1 LSEPKGMMTHPDAE
15 VLAEFRAGLVAGR
28 DGARISAHLADCVRC
43 AGVCDQLAE
52 VSALLAA
59 VPPPALPDPVTQ
71 RLETALA
78 AEAANRFSS
87 ERAVDPR
94 SRERASTPG
103 PRRRWDFR
111 LVALRVLA
119 PAAAVVVLAAGGFG
133 LSRIGSGP
141 SSSVASG
148 SAAVPAASAASA
160 SSAASAAAGRAAAA
174 SRAAGL
180 PTSAAGSRTGN
191 LPAVEAPARFGVVIS
206 GIDYL
211 RATLARQLEGE
222 LGVYGRAT
230 GSAREL
236 ATGPVKG
243 CVLLVTHGIRPGTLV
258 LVETAH
264 FQGQPANVIVAV
276 SGHRD
281 TAWVTT
287 PACSA
292 SSHYVLDTTT
302 LAGTSAA

>member
-160 SSAASAAAGRAAAA
+160 SSAASAAAG
-174 SRAAGL
+174 
-180 PTSAAGSRTGN
+180 SRTGN

-236 ATGPVKG
+236 ASGPVKG
-243 CVLLVTHGIRPGTLV
+243 CVLLVTRGIRPGTLV

-302 LAGTSAA
+302 LPGTSAA